1 MLFGY
6 SVIKYYINF
15 CYYSILSKR
24 HSLLGGL
31 VHYGRL
37 QSDTNSYFNVRNTLY
52 SILPTCRIL
61 GIFEF
66 FHISGTVWARNV
78 KFGMLIDTV
87 TSDEKKYKIR
97 SKGVGKGL
105 TFKILWPLHIS
116 ETVEARNIKFGTQ
129 IDRQGTNEKYAKLGH
144 GSERVHETI
153 LWNFGPFRIS
163 GTVWVRNIKFG
174 MQIEHQKH

>member
-87 TSDEKKYKIR
+87 TSDEKN
-97 SKGVGKGL
+97 
-105 TFKILWPLHIS
+105 T
-116 ETVEARNIKFGTQ
+116 KFGQRGLGRDLLLKFCDPFISRKRLKLETSNLARRLT
-129 IDRQGTNEKYAKLGH
+129 DRAQTKN
-144 GSERVHETI
+144 
-153 LWNFGPFRIS
+153 
-163 GTVWVRNIKFG
+163 
-174 MQIEHQKH
+174 MQN